1 MENPEN
7 VIEWITGQHTI
18 TCTISQQKY
27 ISKIESLADKYPNKV
42 KILARNN
49 DGTILAKL
57 PLKSL
62 KLSIIER
69 ELTDKQ
75 REEMS
80 KKFKERIYG
89 GNKNEEM

>member
-1 MENPEN
+1 MEANNEN
-7 VIEWITGQHTI
+7 CIEWISNQHSI
-18 TCTISQQKY
+18 TCTFSQLKWVN
-27 ISKIESLADKYPNKV
+27 KIKNMEKQYQNKV
-42 KILARNN
+42 RILKENS

-69 ELTDKQ
+69 ELTDEQ

-80 KKFKERIYG
+80 KKFKERMWRG
-89 GNKNEEM
+89 EDKQ